1 MRLPSRLI
9 VVRRGESDTFKMI
22 LNSPD
27 RCLATTAVMFDRRE
41 RERRVLELQ
50 VTLERRQ
57 HQRRVEPEAMWTSS
71 TRIESTV
78 PKDEVRGHGA
88 IQVREVCEDV
98 LHSWELLR
106 GAHEGRQV
114 IG

>member
-22 LNSPD
+22 LTSPD
-27 RCLATTAVMFDRRE
+27 RWPAATAVMFDRRE

-57 HQRRVEPEAMWTSS
+57 RQRRVEPEAMWYT
-71 TRIESTV
+71 
-78 PKDEVRGHGA
+78 HGFMVVETERLPIQA
-88 IQVREVCEDV
+88 IHLDATA
-98 LHSWELLR
+98 
-106 GAHEGRQV
+106 G
-114 IG
+114 